1 MEWAWLALA
10 IGLMAVELTTTQL
23 VSVWFA
29 IGAGV
34 TSIVK
39 VIFSSLGFPWQLLI
53 FTSVSLALLIATR
66 PLVKRF
72 FVKRD
77 RAHETNLQ
85 LVVGKDAVVV
95 EEINNIKG
103 EGAIRINGLVWSA
116 RSDDD
121 SQIPVDE
128 IVIFKEI
135 NGNKAIVSKKGE

>member
-53 FTSVSLALLIATR
+53 FTLVSLALLIATR

-72 FVKRD
+72 LVKRD

>member
-1 MEWAWLALA
+1 MGWAWLALA

>member
-1 MEWAWLALA
+1 MCSC
-10 IGLMAVELTTTQL
+10 L
-23 VSVWFA
+23 VPQ
-29 IGAGV
+29 

>member
-72 FVKRD
+72 LVKRD